1 MKHGRTILFLSPRYP
16 WPLIGGD
23 RVKAYHL
30 LRHLAKDHNV
40 LLVTFNHGA
49 HPTPEQRTAIESL
62 GVEVHAVPLAPLPA
76 ALASLRT
83 FTTDLPLEITFYTRP
98 DFRAIVDELMAH
110 RRIDLG
116 VSFFM
121 RTAEYLRPYPLLPKI
136 LIAEDCRVEYQ
147 TRSSQAARSPIQ
159 KLVRWWETRKLL
171 RYEPVVIEEF
181 NVTTFVS
188 PEDIAASTNLNPRAT
203 YALVTNGVDMD
214 RFSYHEGHS
223 ERRGLLFAGKLD
235 VLANHLM
242 ASTIIRNILPIVRA
256 TVPDTTLT
264 IAGAGPRKALRALAS
279 SSVRIDADVP
289 DLVPY
294 FHRAAVF
301 VHPHHGGSG
310 IQNKVLEAMAT
321 GCPVVTTPS
330 GLQGIDAEHGV
341 HAMIGTTP
349 EELAQHVITVLHNVD
364 LRATL
369 ARNARQLMVDTHSWP
384 HVFDQIDSVISSV
397 LPPVATSSTN
407 TSQPAT
413 SFPSMS

>member
-1 MKHGRTILFLSPRYP
+1 MKHGRTILFLTPRYP

-30 LRHLAKDHNV
+30 LRHLAAQHNV
-40 LLVTFNHGA
+40 ILVTFNHGD
-49 HPTPEQRTAIESL
+49 HPTPEQRAAIEGL
-62 GVEVHAVPLAPLPA
+62 GVEVHAVPLAPLHA
-76 ALASLRT
+76 ALASVRT

-98 DFRAIVDELMAH
+98 DFRAIVDNLVAH
-110 RRIDLG
+110 RGIDLG
-116 VSFFM
+116 ISFFM
-121 RTAEYLRPYPLLPKI
+121 RTAEYLRPYPALPKV

-147 TRSSQAARSPIQ
+147 TRSTEAARSPIQ
-159 KLVRWWETRKLL
+159 KLVRWWETRQLL

-181 NVTTFVS
+181 DVTTFVS
-188 PEDIAASTNLNPRAT
+188 PEDITASTGLNARAT

-214 RFSYHEGHS
+214 RFAFHEGHA
-223 ERRGLLFAGKLD
+223 ERHGLLFAGKLD

-242 ASTIIRNILPIVRA
+242 ATTIIRRILPSVREA
-256 TVPDTTLT
+256 VPNTTLT
-264 IAGAGPRKALRALAS
+264 IAGAGPRRALRSLAS
-279 SSVRIDADVP
+279 TGIRIDADVP

-330 GLQGIDAEHGV
+330 GLQGIEASHGV

-349 EELAQHVITVLHNVD
+349 EELAAHVITILRDED

-369 ARNARQLMVDTHSWP
+369 ARNARQLMVDTHSWS
-384 HVFDQIDSVISSV
+384 HVFEQMDDVIASV
-397 LPPVATSSTN
+397 LPTTSSVGIPT
-407 TSQPAT
+407 PAT
-413 SFPSMS
+413 PQPSAS

>member
-1 MKHGRTILFLSPRYP
+1 MKHGRTILFLTPRYP

-30 LRHLAKDHNV
+30 LRHLAKEHNV

-49 HPTPEQRTAIESL
+49 HPTSEQRDAIEAL
-62 GVEVHAVPLAPLPA
+62 GVEVHAVPLSPVRA
-76 ALASLRT
+76 ALASART
-83 FTTDLPLEITFYTRP
+83 FVTELPLEITFYTRP
-98 DFRAIVDELMAH
+98 DFRAIVDELIAR

-116 VSFFM
+116 IAFFM

-147 TRSSQAARSPIQ
+147 TRSTEAARSPLQ

-188 PEDIAASTNLNPRAT
+188 PEDIAASTGLNPRAR

-214 RFSYHEGHS
+214 RFEFHEGHA

-242 ASTIIRNILPIVRA
+242 ATTIIRNILPVVQA
-256 TVPDTTLT
+256 SVPGTILT
-264 IAGAGPRKALRALAS
+264 IAGAGPRKALRSLAS
-279 SSVRIDADVP
+279 ESVRIDADVP

-349 EELAQHVITVLHNVD
+349 EELAQHVITVLRNED

-369 ARNARQLMVDTHSWP
+369 ARNARQLMVDTHSWQ
-384 HVFDQIDSVISSV
+384 HVFEQMDSVIASV
-397 LPPVATSSTN
+397 LPPSIASSTN
-407 TSQPAT
+407 TSHPAT
-413 SFPSMS
+413 SLPSMS

>member
-1 MKHGRTILFLSPRYP
+1 MKHGRTILFLTPRYP

-30 LRHLAKDHNV
+30 LRHLAAQHNV
-40 LLVTFNHGA
+40 ILVTFNHGD
-49 HPTPEQRTAIESL
+49 HPTPEQRAAIEGL
-62 GVEVHAVPLAPLPA
+62 GVEVHAVPLAPLHA
-76 ALASLRT
+76 ALASART

-98 DFRAIVDELMAH
+98 DFRAIVDNLVAH
-110 RRIDLG
+110 RGIDLG
-116 VSFFM
+116 ISFFM
-121 RTAEYLRPYPLLPKI
+121 RTAEYLRPYPALPKI

-147 TRSSQAARSPIQ
+147 TRSTEAARSPIQ
-159 KLVRWWETRKLL
+159 KLVRWWETRQLL

-181 NVTTFVS
+181 DVTTFVS
-188 PEDIAASTNLNPRAT
+188 PEDITASTGLNERAT

-214 RFSYHEGHS
+214 RFAFHEGHA
-223 ERRGLLFAGKLD
+223 ERHGLLFAGKLD

-242 ASTIIRNILPIVRA
+242 ATTIIRRILPSVREA
-256 TVPDTTLT
+256 VPNTTLT
-264 IAGAGPRKALRALAS
+264 IAGAGPRRALRALATTGI
-279 SSVRIDADVP
+279 RIDADVP

-330 GLQGIDAEHGV
+330 GLQGIEATHGV

-349 EELAQHVITVLHNVD
+349 EELAAHVITILRDED

-369 ARNARQLMVDTHSWP
+369 ARNARQLMVDTHSWS
-384 HVFDQIDSVISSV
+384 HVFEQMDGVIASV
-397 LPPVATSSTN
+397 LPTTTPVDIPT
-407 TSQPAT
+407 PAT
-413 SFPSMS
+413 PQPSAS

>member
-1 MKHGRTILFLSPRYP
+1 MKHGRTILFLTPRYP

-30 LRHLAKDHNV
+30 LRHLAAQHNV
-40 LLVTFNHGA
+40 ILVTFNHGD
-49 HPTPEQRTAIESL
+49 HPTPEQRAAIEGL
-62 GVEVHAVPLAPLPA
+62 GVEVHAVPLAPLHA
-76 ALASLRT
+76 ALASVRT

-98 DFRAIVDELMAH
+98 DFRAIVDNLVAH
-110 RRIDLG
+110 RGIDLG
-116 VSFFM
+116 ISFFM
-121 RTAEYLRPYPLLPKI
+121 RTAEYLRPYPALPKV

-147 TRSSQAARSPIQ
+147 TRSTEAARSPIQ
-159 KLVRWWETRKLL
+159 KLVRWWETRQLL

-181 NVTTFVS
+181 DVTTFVS
-188 PEDIAASTNLNPRAT
+188 PEDITASTGLNARAT
-203 YALVTNGVDMD
+203 YALVTNGVDME
-214 RFSYHEGHS
+214 RFAFHEGHA
-223 ERRGLLFAGKLD
+223 ERHGLLFAGKLD

-242 ASTIIRNILPIVRA
+242 ATTIIRRILPSVREA
-256 TVPDTTLT
+256 VPNTTLT
-264 IAGAGPRKALRALAS
+264 IAGAGPRRALRSLAS
-279 SSVRIDADVP
+279 TGIRIDADVP

-330 GLQGIDAEHGV
+330 GLQGIEATHGV

-349 EELAQHVITVLHNVD
+349 EELAAHVITILRDED

-369 ARNARQLMVDTHSWP
+369 ARNARQLMVDTHSWS
-384 HVFDQIDSVISSV
+384 HVFEQMDDVIASV
-397 LPPVATSSTN
+397 LPNASSVGIAT
-407 TSQPAT
+407 PAT
-413 SFPSMS
+413 PQPSAS